1 MLQVEYVIL
10 IAIICVVATLLIRV
24 NTREKGQKTWR
35 EIHYANIRLPQV
47 FVQQDVTPEAM
58 QATIEQYEYCVTML
72 RKQGNKYL
80 NPDKDV
86 HLFTWLADDK
96 NAVLDFDLWKIEAD
110 KASDLIKED
119 FAKEKAAKAPNAAA
133 AGRVILGVQNEET
146 NKEIQKK

>member
-10 IAIICVVATLLIRV
+10 IAIICIVATLLIRV

-35 EIHYANIRLPQV
+35 EIHYANIRFPQV
-47 FVQQDVTPEAM
+47 FIQQDVTPEAM

-86 HLFTWLADDK
+86 HLFTWLADDQH
-96 NAVLDFDLWKIEAD
+96 AVLDFFLWKAEAD
-110 KASDLIKED
+110 HASNLIKED
-119 FAKEKAAKAPNAAA
+119 FAKEKAAKAPTPVAAA
-133 AGRVILGVQNEET
+133 RAILGAQNDET
-146 NKEIQKK
+146 FNKNQTT